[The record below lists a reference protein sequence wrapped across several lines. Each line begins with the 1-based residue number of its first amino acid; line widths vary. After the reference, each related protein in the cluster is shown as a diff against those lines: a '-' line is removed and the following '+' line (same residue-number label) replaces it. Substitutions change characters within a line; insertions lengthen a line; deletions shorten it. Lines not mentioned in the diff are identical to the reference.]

1 MKGTS
6 MAIQKERRA
15 APRKPGTR
23 GDAAPVVSDTT
34 PAKDAKPGP
43 KVQAREMPAEKEKPD
58 ETRRRIEMAAY
69 LRAKQRGFQPGY
81 ELDDW
86 LKAEAEVK
94 NQSQPR
100 Q

>member
-1 MKGTS
+1 

-23 GDAAPVVSDTT
+23 GDAAPVVADTT
-34 PAKDAKPGP
+34 PAKGAKAAT
-43 KVQAREMPAEKEKPD
+43 KVQAREMPAEQKPD
-58 ETRRRIEMAAY
+58 EMRRRIEMAAY
-69 LRAKQRGFQPGY
+69 LRAKQRGFEPGY

-94 NQSQPR
+94 NQPQAR
-100 Q
+100 R